1 MKILEVDLTN
11 QRFSWKKVRDEIVS
25 DYLGGRGLGVRYL
38 YEALPPGVDP
48 LSPENILSLWTSPLM
63 SAGALSMV
71 KLCGVT
77 KSPLTNTILM
87 SLMGGNFGPYLRF
100 AGADGVIFK
109 GRSET
114 PVYLLLNEGVPELKP
129 AQHLWGRTTR
139 ETEEIMREELD
150 LKRLQI
156 ASIGPAGE
164 NGVLF
169 ASIMHGGDAMG
180 RGGIGTV
187 MGSKNLKAI
196 AVSGRSKPEI
206 RDKDRFQL
214 ILKKVI
220 GNYKES
226 DALKEFGEIG
236 TTRHV
241 NGLNPKGIY
250 PVKNFQAGEFPN
262 YHMVNA
268 DVLNNQYVQ
277 KRFACFS
284 CSIRCRRNA
293 EVTSGPYAHVLTE
306 GPEYETIW
314 SFGGNCEN
322 KNIESIIAANDLCLE
337 YGMDTISAGGVVGFA
352 MECFEKGLISLT
364 DTDGIDLRFGN
375 HQAIVA
381 LVHKIAHREGLGD
394 TLSKGTKRAAEV
406 IGKGA
411 SDFAMQV
418 KGLELAAYEPRRAK
432 GMGLGYATSP
442 RGGCHERCYLLS
454 EVFGI
459 EQFSYEG
466 KGALVQRTQDSVA
479 IKDAL
484 CFCAFASA
492 GASTQDLAEMFS
504 AATGWEKTEQ
514 SLMDIGERICNLE
527 RLFNLREGFTR
538 ADDSLPKRFLKEPLP
553 GPDGKPEVVDIDLL
567 LDKYYRVRGWN
578 PEGVPSEAT
587 LSRLELETEHLKK
600 SIFEDQKH
608 MKGKQD

>member
-1 MKILEVDLTN
+1 MKILEVDLTH
-11 QRFSWKKVRDEIVS
+11 QSFTWKNVRDQVVS
-25 DYLGGRGLGVRYL
+25 DYLGGRGMGARYL
-38 YEALPPGVDP
+38 YETLPVGVDP
-48 LSPENILSLWTSPLM
+48 LSPDNILSLWTSPLM
-63 SAGALSMV
+63 SAGTLSMV

-100 AGADGVIFK
+100 AEADGLIFK
-109 GRSET
+109 GKSEK

-129 AQHLWGRTTR
+129 AEHLWGKTTR
-139 ETEEIMREELD
+139 ATEELLREELD

-180 RGGIGTV
+180 RGGIGAV

-206 RDKDRFQL
+206 KDKDRFQL
-214 ILKKVI
+214 ILKKIV

-226 DALKEFGEIG
+226 DALKEFGEVG

-250 PVKNFQAGEFPN
+250 PVKNFQAGEFPD
-262 YHMVNA
+262 YGLVNA

-277 KRFACFS
+277 KRFSCFS
-284 CSIRCRRNA
+284 CSIRCRRYA
-293 EVTSGPYAHVLTE
+293 EVKTGPYAAVRTE

-337 YGMDTISAGGVVGFA
+337 YGLDTISTGGVIGFA
-352 MECFEKGLISLT
+352 MECFEKGLLT
-364 DTDGIDLRFGN
+364 LEDTDGIELHFGN
-375 HQAIVA
+375 HNAVVA
-381 LVHKIAHREGLGD
+381 LIHKIAQREGLGD
-394 TLSKGTKRAAEV
+394 VLSKGTKRAADI
-406 IGKGA
+406 IGSNA

-442 RGGCHERCYLLS
+442 RGGCHERGYLLS

-479 IKDAL
+479 IKDSL

-492 GASTQDLAEMFS
+492 GASVQDLAELFS
-504 AATGWEKTEQ
+504 AVTGWEKSEQ

-538 ADDSLPKRFLKEPLP
+538 SDDSLPKRFLEDPLP
-553 GPDGKPEVVDIDLL
+553 GSDGKPEVVDIDLL
-567 LDKYYRVRGWN
+567 IDKYYAARGWSL
-578 PEGVPSEAT
+578 EGVPLEST
-587 LSRLELETEHLKK
+587 LARLGLDNDFVKT
-600 SIFEDQKH
+600 SIFEETI
-608 MKGKQD
+608 

>member
-11 QRFSWKKVRDEIVS
+11 QSFSWKKVRDEMVS
-25 DYLGGRGLGVRYL
+25 DYLGGRGLGARYL
-38 YEALPPGVDP
+38 YEALPVGVDP
-48 LSPENILSLWTSPLM
+48 LSPDNILSMWTSPLM
-63 SAGALSMV
+63 SAGTLSMV

-100 AGADGVIFK
+100 AGADGLIFK

-114 PVYLLLNEGVPELKP
+114 PVYLLLSDGVPELKP
-129 AQHLWGRTTR
+129 AQHLWGKTTR
-139 ETEEIMREELD
+139 ETEEAIRGELD

-187 MGSKNLKAI
+187 MGSKNLKAM

-206 RDKDRFQL
+206 QDRDRFQVV
-214 ILKKVI
+214 LKKVV

-236 TTRHV
+236 STRHV

-250 PVKNFQAGEFPN
+250 PVKNFQAGEFPD
-262 YHMVNA
+262 YRLVNA
-268 DVLNNQYVQ
+268 DVLNNQYMQ

-284 CSIRCRRNA
+284 CSIRCRRYT
-293 EVTSGPYAHVLTE
+293 EVKAGSYAPVQTE

-314 SFGGNCEN
+314 TFGGNCEN

-337 YGMDTISAGGVVGFA
+337 YGMDTISTGGAIGFA
-352 MECFEKGLISLT
+352 MECFEKGLINLK
-364 DTDGIDLRFGN
+364 DTDGIDLHFGN
-375 HQAIVA
+375 HEAIVA
-381 LVHKIAHREGLGD
+381 MVHKIARREGLGD
-394 TLSKGTKRAAEV
+394 ILSKGTKQAADL
-406 IGKGA
+406 IGGNA
-411 SDFAMQV
+411 ADFAMQV

-442 RGGCHERCYLLS
+442 RGGCHERGYLLS
-454 EVFGI
+454 EIFGI
-459 EQFSYEG
+459 EQYSYEG
-466 KGALVQRTQDSVA
+466 KGAMVQRTQDTVA

-492 GASTQDLAEMFS
+492 GASVQDLAELFS
-504 AATGWEKTEQ
+504 AVTGWEKTEQ
-514 SLMDIGERICNLE
+514 SLMEIGERICNLE

-538 ADDSLPKRFLKEPLP
+538 SDDTLPKRFLKEPLP
-553 GPDGKPEVVDIDLL
+553 GPNGEPEVVDIDLL
-567 LDKYYRVRGWN
+567 LDKYYQARGWTLD
-578 PEGVPSEAT
+578 GVPLEPT
-587 LSRLELETEHLKK
+587 LSRLGLDDRILKT
-600 SIFEDQKH
+600 SVFED
-608 MKGKQD
+608 GD

>member
-11 QRFSWKKVRDEIVS
+11 QSFSWKKVRDEMVS
-25 DYLGGRGLGVRYL
+25 DYLGGRGLGARYL
-38 YEALPPGVDP
+38 YEALPVGVDP
-48 LSPENILSLWTSPLM
+48 LSPDNILSMWTSPLM
-63 SAGALSMV
+63 SAGTLSMV

-100 AGADGVIFK
+100 AGADGLIFK

-114 PVYLLLNEGVPELKP
+114 PVYLLLSDGVPELKP
-129 AQHLWGRTTR
+129 AQHLWGKTTR
-139 ETEEIMREELD
+139 ETEEAIRGELD

-187 MGSKNLKAI
+187 MGSKNLKAM

-206 RDKDRFQL
+206 QDRDRFQVV
-214 ILKKVI
+214 LKKVV

-236 TTRHV
+236 STRHV

-250 PVKNFQAGEFPN
+250 PVKNFQAGEFPD
-262 YHMVNA
+262 YRLVNA
-268 DVLNNQYVQ
+268 DVLNNQYMQ

-284 CSIRCRRNA
+284 CSIRCRRYT
-293 EVTSGPYAHVLTE
+293 EVKAGSYAPVQTE

-314 SFGGNCEN
+314 TFGGNCEN

-337 YGMDTISAGGVVGFA
+337 YGMDTISTGGAIGFA
-352 MECFEKGLISLT
+352 MECFEKGLINLK
-364 DTDGIDLRFGN
+364 DTDGIDLHFGN
-375 HQAIVA
+375 HEAIVA
-381 LVHKIAHREGLGD
+381 MVHKIARREGLGD
-394 TLSKGTKRAAEV
+394 ILSKGTKQAADL
-406 IGKGA
+406 IGGNA
-411 SDFAMQV
+411 ADFAMQV

-442 RGGCHERCYLLS
+442 RGGCHERGYLLS
-454 EVFGI
+454 EIFGI
-459 EQFSYEG
+459 EQYSYEG
-466 KGALVQRTQDSVA
+466 KGAMVQRTQDTVA

-492 GASTQDLAEMFS
+492 GASVQDLAELFS
-504 AATGWEKTEQ
+504 AVTGWEKTEQ
-514 SLMDIGERICNLE
+514 SLMEIGERICNLE

-538 ADDSLPKRFLKEPLP
+538 SDDTLPKRFLKEPLP
-553 GPDGKPEVVDIDLL
+553 GPNGEPEVVDIDLL
-567 LDKYYRVRGWN
+567 LDKYYQARGWTLD
-578 PEGVPSEAT
+578 GVPLEPT
-587 LSRLELETEHLKK
+587 LSRLGLDDRILKT
-600 SIFEDQKH
+600 SIFED
-608 MKGKQD
+608 GD

>member
-11 QRFSWKKVRDEIVS
+11 QSFSWKKVRDEMVS
-25 DYLGGRGLGVRYL
+25 DYLGGRGLGARYL
-38 YEALPPGVDP
+38 YEALPVGVDP
-48 LSPENILSLWTSPLM
+48 LSPDNILSMWTSPLM
-63 SAGALSMV
+63 SAGTLSMV

-100 AGADGVIFK
+100 AGADGLIFK

-114 PVYLLLNEGVPELKP
+114 PVYLLLSDGVPELKP
-129 AQHLWGRTTR
+129 AQHLWGKTTR
-139 ETEEIMREELD
+139 ETEEAIRGELD

-187 MGSKNLKAI
+187 MGSKNLKAM

-206 RDKDRFQL
+206 QDRDRFQVV
-214 ILKKVI
+214 LKKVV

-236 TTRHV
+236 STRHV

-250 PVKNFQAGEFPN
+250 PVKNFQTGEFPD
-262 YHMVNA
+262 YRLVNA
-268 DVLNNQYVQ
+268 DVLNNQYMQ

-284 CSIRCRRNA
+284 CSIRCRRYT
-293 EVTSGPYAHVLTE
+293 EVKAGPYAPVQTE

-314 SFGGNCEN
+314 TFGGNCEN

-337 YGMDTISAGGVVGFA
+337 YGMDTISTGGAIGFA
-352 MECFEKGLISLT
+352 MECFEKGLIDLK
-364 DTDGIDLRFGN
+364 DTDGIDLHFGN
-375 HQAIVA
+375 HEAIVA
-381 LVHKIAHREGLGD
+381 MVHKIARREGLGNI
-394 TLSKGTKRAAEV
+394 LSKGTKQAADL
-406 IGKGA
+406 IGGNA
-411 SDFAMQV
+411 ADFAMQV

-442 RGGCHERCYLLS
+442 RGGCHERGYLLS

-459 EQFSYEG
+459 EQYSYEG
-466 KGALVQRTQDSVA
+466 KGAMVQRTQDTVA

-492 GASTQDLAEMFS
+492 GASVQDLGELFS
-504 AATGWEKTEQ
+504 AVTGWEKTEQ
-514 SLMDIGERICNLE
+514 SLMEIGERICNLE

-538 ADDSLPKRFLKEPLP
+538 SDDTLPKRFLKEPLP
-553 GPDGKPEVVDIDLL
+553 GPNGEPEVVDIDLL
-567 LDKYYRVRGWN
+567 LDKYYQARGWTLD
-578 PEGVPSEAT
+578 GVPLEPT
-587 LSRLELETEHLKK
+587 LSRLGLDDRILKT
-600 SIFEDQKH
+600 SIFED
-608 MKGKQD
+608 GD